1 MVQQQY
7 GSQESMSQEP
17 GSTEALPL
25 ETGQQPQ
32 QYGSQATGQPG
43 QRGHG
48 EAAASRPSGA
58 GGMGQTGQQMQ
69 GSAAGGLKL
78 EEAISNEMRV
88 ALHDFV
94 QAANICEWCAERC
107 IDAGP
112 QMAECV
118 RLCRDVADIASL
130 NVRLIARDSVFGPE
144 LAEVFAR
151 AAEACAQECAKH
163 PERHCQECAEV
174 LPRAAQSTREM
185 LSAFGGG
192 GGPQPE
198 QPPLGS
204 TTAGQF

>member
-1 MVQQQY
+1 MAQQQY
-7 GSQESMSQEP
+7 GSQESTSQEP
-17 GSTEALPL
+17 GSTDPQHSW
-25 ETGQQPQ
+25 TSHQPRE
-32 QYGSQATGQPG
+32 YGSQAGGQPSQPG
-43 QRGHG
+43 QG
-48 EAAASRPSGA
+48 EPAARSGQA
-58 GGMGQTGQQMQ
+58 GGMGQPGGQMQ
-69 GSAAGGLKL
+69 PSAGGGLKL

-88 ALHDFV
+88 VLHDFV
-94 QAANICEWCAERC
+94 QAVNVCEWCAERC

-130 NVRLIARDSVFGPE
+130 NVQLLARDSVFGPE

-174 LPRAAQSTREM
+174 LPRAARSTREM

-192 GGPQPE
+192 QRTELE
-198 QPPLGS
+198 QPQFGS
-204 TTAGQF
+204 RTAGQF